1 MLTVY
6 GGDSYSLNAIVCNTP
21 LEILKLNCEEDEI
34 AGIAQT
40 KGTDGQLVKVALP
53 NYIEEGN

>member
-1 MLTVY
+1 MLIVY
-6 GGDSYSLNAIVCNTP
+6 GGDSYSLNAIAYNTP

-40 KGTDGQLVKVALP
+40 KGTDGQLVKVVLP
-53 NYIEEGN
+53 II